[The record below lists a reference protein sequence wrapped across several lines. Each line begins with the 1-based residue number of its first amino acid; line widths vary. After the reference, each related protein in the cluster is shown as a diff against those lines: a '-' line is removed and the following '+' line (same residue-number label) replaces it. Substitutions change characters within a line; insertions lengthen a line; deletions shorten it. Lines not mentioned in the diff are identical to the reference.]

1 MTMVS
6 KEHPVTRSLRLPALV
21 AGLLLTVAAWPS
33 AQSNPFVGSWNISG
47 TGPDASMQNHWLGVT
62 EEGGKLSGKFLAGS
76 GHATPLS
83 EIRIEGNELI
93 FRRGTDAA
101 APTGPEYRARIEDGK
116 LVGSYTATAGG
127 GGRRAGAP
135 AAGAA
140 AGATT
145 PAAPAAA
152 PATPP
157 PAPRTINFVGVRR
170 PTWPANLNANGKHT
184 YGTPIALVDG
194 KTMDAW
200 EFIQSNRP
208 QGWSVV
214 NGIMTKPEAGANLRS
229 KQAFQDFKLD
239 AEFRV
244 GTGSN
249 GGIYLRGRYELQLM
263 DDFGKP
269 PTPGGNMS
277 YYHRST
283 ATVNASKPATEWN
296 TAEIILVGNR
306 LSVTLNG
313 QKIHDNVEIT
323 GITGGAMDNNEAA
336 PGPFMLQGDHAG
348 DISFRKF
355 TVTPIT
361 KPGN

>member
-1 MTMVS
+1 MNR
-6 KEHPVTRSLRLPALV
+6 HLRLPALV
-21 AGLLLTVAAWPS
+21 AGLLLTVAAWPA

-47 TGPDASMQNHWLGVT
+47 TGPDATMQNHWLEIK
-62 EEGGKLSGKFLAGS
+62 EEGGKLTGSFLAGS
-76 GHATPLS
+76 GHAMPLVYAK
-83 EIRIEGNELI
+83 IENGELLFQRGNDKLQPQ
-93 FRRGTDAA
+93 GT
-101 APTGPEYRARIEDGK
+101 EYRVRAESGK
-116 LVGSYTATAGG
+116 LVGSYTAPQ
-127 GGRRAGAP
+127 GGRRG
-135 AAGAA
+135 GAA
-140 AGATT
+140 AEG
-145 PAAPAAA
+145 AAA
-152 PATPP
+152 ATP
-157 PAPRTINFVGVRR
+157 PAPRVINFVGVRR
-170 PTWPANLNANGKHT
+170 PTWQANLNAHGRHT
-184 YGTPIALVDG
+184 YGKPVALVDG

-200 EFIQSNRP
+200 EFIKSNRP

-214 NGIMTKPEAGANLRS
+214 DGVMTKPEAGANLRS
-229 KQAFQDFKLD
+229 KQSFQDFKLD
-239 AEFRV
+239 TEFRV

-263 DDFGKP
+263 DDHGKP

-277 YYHRST
+277 YYHRAT
-283 ATVNASKPATEWN
+283 AKMNASKPAGEWN

-323 GITGGAMDNNEAA
+323 GITGGALDNDEAA